1 MNRVIDPRIQVAMAN
16 LQIDDGH
23 GEMSQHQMFGDHE
36 DEVSSEEEEEEVEDV
51 EGRIRENR
59 MVLL

>member
-1 MNRVIDPRIQVAMAN
+1 MNRVIDPRMQIAMTN

-36 DEVSSEEEEEEVEDV
+36 DEVSSDEEEEEVEGV